1 MPVLRQSFSNAGSL
15 VEDADR
21 ALHQLMVDRVKE
33 TFGNA
38 LPIDWT
44 GRATDDLVQV
54 FSSATAFF
62 RLLHEQRSNAYVEL
76 PDWSTRHSPHERIYR
91 GEFSMALCSDWQNYM
106 DEDENGNEVKITRW
120 ELKDDPQA
128 MGHHVDV
135 SLFPGLY
142 RYEESRFKY
151 VSLLTSCTYV
161 LLLTL
166 GTGAYARPYRQGQ
179 GSRLHKASARACRR
193 ASSVRPRGRCGI

>member
-15 VEDADR
+15 IQDADR

-38 LPIDWT
+38 LPIDWN
-44 GRATDDLVQV
+44 GKATYDLLDV
-54 FSSATAFF
+54 FSSAMAFF

-76 PDWSTRHSPHERIYR
+76 PDWSKRSSPHERIYR
-91 GEFSMALCSDWQNYM
+91 GEFSMALRSKWQHYM
-106 DEDENGNEVKITRW
+106 TDNENGDEVKMTRW
-120 ELKDDPQA
+120 ELEDDPEV

-142 RYEESRFKY
+142 RYEESRSEY
-151 VSLLTSCTYV
+151 VSLLTY
-161 LLLTL
+161 
-166 GTGAYARPYRQGQ
+166 GA
-179 GSRLHKASARACRR
+179 
-193 ASSVRPRGRCGI
+193 

>member
-15 VEDADR
+15 IEDADR
-21 ALHQLMVDRVKE
+21 ALHQLMVNRVKE

-38 LPIDWT
+38 LPIDWN
-44 GRATDDLVQV
+44 GHATDDLLQV
-54 FSSATAFF
+54 FSSAMAFF

-76 PDWSTRHSPHERIYR
+76 PDWSKRSSPHERIYR
-91 GEFSMALCSDWQNYM
+91 GEYSMALCSDWQNYI
-106 DEDENGNEVKITRW
+106 DEDENGDEVKSTRW
-120 ELKDDPQA
+120 ELEDDPEA

-142 RYEESRFKY
+142 RYEESRFEY
-151 VSLLTSCTYV
+151 VRLLTSRTYI

-166 GTGAYARPYRQGQ
+166 GTGAYACLHCQSQGTRVHQ
-179 GSRLHKASARACRR
+179 TSARACRCA
-193 ASSVRPRGRCGI
+193 ASIRPRGRCDL